1 MDLSALLPRAE
12 FLAVAVAADA
22 VLGDPVYR
30 GHPIRLMGRS
40 VSWCEKVLRRAG
52 ADGRLGG
59 CILVV
64 VVASAWTAGTSVL
77 ILFLGHTQPQLA
89 TAMHLLLLYSL
100 LALGDLI
107 KHGNAVHAA
116 ASSGELGAARAAVG
130 DLVGRDTARLDA
142 PACRRAAIES
152 LAENLVDG
160 FVSPVFWYVLVGLPG
175 IVVFK
180 VVSTM
185 DSMVGYRTERY
196 LQFGWC
202 SARLDDLMNLSPA
215 RLTWLLIAG
224 AAIPVKGCSCR
235 KAARVGWQQHGT
247 VPGPNAGWSEAAMA
261 GAIQRRLV
269 GPIWAGGVM
278 VTDSWLGTPSD
289 AAAGTAGDYRRA
301 TLVLWAAAGLSV
313 LLAFGWLILCRP

>member
-12 FLAVAVAADA
+12 FLAVAVAADI

-40 VSWCEKVLRRAG
+40 VRWCEKALRKAG
-52 ADGRLGG
+52 ADGRVGG
-59 CILVV
+59 CILFL

-77 ILFLGHTQPQLA
+77 ILLLGHTQPQLA
-89 TAMHLLLLYSL
+89 TVMHLLLLYSL

-107 KHGNAVHAA
+107 KHGNAVNAA

-160 FVSPVFWYVLVGLPG
+160 FVSPVFWYVLAGLPG

-202 SARLDDLMNLSPA
+202 SARLDDLMNLAPA
-215 RLTWLLIAG
+215 RLTWLLMAG
-224 AAIPVKGCSCR
+224 AAIPVKGCSSR

-301 TLVLWAAAGLSV
+301 TLVLWTTAGLSV

>member
-40 VSWCEKVLRRAG
+40 VRWCEKALRRAG
-52 ADGRLGG
+52 IDGRVGG
-59 CILVV
+59 CILFL

-89 TAMHLLLLYSL
+89 TVMHLLLLYSL

-107 KHGNAVHAA
+107 KHGNAVNAA

-130 DLVGRDTARLDA
+130 DLVGRDTAKLDA

-160 FVSPVFWYVLVGLPG
+160 FVSPVFWYVLAGLPG

-196 LQFGWC
+196 LMFGWC
-202 SARLDDLMNLSPA
+202 GARLDDVMNLAPA
-215 RLTWLLIAG
+215 RLTWLLMAG
-224 AAIPVKGCSCR
+224 AAIPVKGCSSR
-235 KAARVGWQQHGT
+235 KAARVGWQQHGK

-269 GPIWAGGVM
+269 GPIWAAGVM
-278 VTDSWLGTPSD
+278 VTDLWLGTPSD
-289 AAAGTAGDYRRA
+289 AAAGTAADYRRA
-301 TLVLWAAAGLSV
+301 ALVLWTTAGLSV
-313 LLAFGWLILCRP
+313 VLAFGCLILCRH